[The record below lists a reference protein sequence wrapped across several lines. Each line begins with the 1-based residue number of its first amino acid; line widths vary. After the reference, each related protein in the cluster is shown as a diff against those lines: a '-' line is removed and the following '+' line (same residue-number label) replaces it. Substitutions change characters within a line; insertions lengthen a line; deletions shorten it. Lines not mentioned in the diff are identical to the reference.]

1 MADPTNKS
9 EILFFLFFFGFTVM
23 LTDKPVEEL
32 NATIFFPLQSANIEP
47 HPSFLT
53 VAVTVYALP
62 CEKMIEMSPSIQK
75 LAFAFHE

>member
-1 MADPTNKS
+1 
-9 EILFFLFFFGFTVM
+9 M

-32 NATIFFPLQSANIEP
+32 NATIFFPSQSANIEA

-53 VAVTVYALP
+53 VAVSVYVLP
-62 CEKMIEMSPSIQK
+62 CEKMIELSLSIEK